1 MILNRYPVKMIDT
14 VTIKT
19 KTPISSFLSTFFR
32 IIISGRE
39 IALTA
44 IRKARA
50 VPTGSPFPIRL
61 SMTGIMAITFEYRGT
76 PIRTAI
82 GTASGL

>member
-1 MILNRYPVKMIDT
+1 MLNRYPVKMIDN
-14 VTIKT
+14 VTIST
-19 KTPISSFLSTFFR
+19 KASISSFLSTFFR

-50 VPTGSPFPIRL
+50 VPTGSPLPIKL
-61 SMTGIMAITFEYRGT
+61 YTTGIIAITLE
-76 PIRTAI
+76 
-82 GTASGL
+82 